1 MTTKKPP
8 KPTTA
13 PTPFVEVVS
22 ISEIVPD
29 DKNVNLGSVRGTAMI
44 EDSFSEDGAG
54 RSILLDRNRRDIAG
68 NKTLQAAVDT
78 GIERVIIVHTQG
90 NELVAVQR
98 DDVDLDSERGRRM
111 AIRDNRS
118 AQVSINF
125 DPDMLK
131 GLSTTVDLTKMWN
144 QDELDAIFKR
154 VPTFDELENK
164 HGAGKADDLFVNI
177 SFKVSPST
185 RTAFMGVFNAA
196 AGVTDDEKILTIIGN
211 LTGPKRTAKK

>member
-1 MTTKKPP
+1 MKTKKPTP
-8 KPTTA
+8 PPA
-13 PTPFVEVVS
+13 PPFVEVVS

-68 NKTLQAAVDT
+68 NKSLQAAVDT

-111 AIRDNRS
+111 ALRDNRA
-118 AQVSINF
+118 AQVSINY

-131 GLSTTVDLTKMWN
+131 DIGSVINLNTMFD

-154 VPTFDELENK
+154 VPTFDELQQK

-177 SFKVSPST
+177 SFKVAPST
-185 RTAFMGVFNAA
+185 RTAFMGIFNAA
-196 AGVTDDEKILTIIGN
+196 AGNNDDEKILTLVDK
-211 LTGPKRTAKK
+211 LTGTKRAAKK